1 MQQRW
6 LQSTLE
12 EKMLDNTYDIMQQRW
27 LQSTPEEKMLDY
39 TDISTKMASNHR

>member
-1 MQQRW
+1 
-6 LQSTLE
+6 
-12 EKMLDNTYDIMQQRW
+12 MLDNTYDIMQQRW